1 MELELSKNPSEWPH
15 FLAAMVLVM
24 IRLSGIMVFAPVF
37 SSEAIPAR
45 VKIVFV
51 LAVSV
56 LLAPLVSALPSAHAE
71 LGVAPVIGELSV
83 GLILGLSLSMVSE
96 MLLFAGQ
103 VFGFQ
108 FSFSLVNLLDPN
120 SSVQT
125 PLMGQLLRLL
135 GTLVVIASGL
145 HRTIL
150 FAIVRSFS
158 NAPVGA
164 VFFNGE
170 IGLSVAKLMSGV
182 LFAALQLA
190 APVLAATLLAEM
202 TIAVMGKISPQLP
215 VMIVAVPA
223 TALLGYIVLVGSLA
237 LWPRFIEMRFSYLL
251 DGAEQLIRRT
261 AEAR

>member
-1 MELELSKNPSEWPH
+1 MELELSRNPPDWPH
-15 FLAAMVLVM
+15 FLTAVVLVM

-45 VKIVFV
+45 VKIVFI
-51 LAVSV
+51 LAVSA

-71 LGVAPVIGELSV
+71 IGVVPVIGELGV
-83 GLILGLSLSMVSE
+83 GLVLGLSLSMVSE

-120 SSVQT
+120 SPVQT
-125 PLMGQLLRLL
+125 PLMGQLLLLL

-150 FAIVRSFS
+150 FAILRSFS

-164 VFFNGE
+164 VFCDGGV
-170 IGLSVAKLMSGV
+170 GLSMAKLMSGV

-190 APVLAATLLAEM
+190 APVLAATLLAEV
-202 TIAVMGKISPQLP
+202 TIAVMSRISPQLP

-223 TALLGYIVLVGSLA
+223 KTLLGYIVLIGSLA

-251 DGAEQLIRRT
+251 DCAEQLIRRT